1 MKVRD
6 EIEKVLKELYITL
19 DCKKIQMFNCYATV
33 PDPYIVLY
41 DKNDV
46 EVRYCSHYDYIEVVG
61 LNEKDYNYLFK
72 KYGY

>member
-1 MKVRD
+1 
-6 EIEKVLKELYITL
+6 
-19 DCKKIQMFNCYATV
+19 MFNCYAIV

-41 DKNDV
+41 DKNNV

-72 KYGY
+72 KYGDY